1 MKPGSMLLAL
11 ATAAMLAAPSAH
23 AVSTSRSRSPS
34 AHMARRLRATDTAH
48 LHYVSASGSLL
59 YEVGGA
65 AGTLPGGMHV
75 HMRVS
80 TTFTGSFTI
89 YAHGGSITGHGLA
102 RPHGSGLYESFAG
115 TLVVT
120 SGTGRYKHAH
130 GRAGLYGTFNRR
142 TYALVVQTTGTLY
155 Y

>member
-1 MKPGSMLLAL
+1 MKLRSILL
-11 ATAAMLAAPSAH
+11 TFPAAMLATGSVQVASASHQPSAH
-23 AVSTSRSRSPS
+23 S
-34 AHMARRLRATDTAH
+34 ARALRASDTAH
-48 LHYVSASGSLL
+48 LHYISASGSLL
-59 YEVGGA
+59 YEAGKAV
-65 AGTLPGGMHV
+65 GTLPGGMHA

-80 TTFTGSFTI
+80 STFTGTFTI
-89 YAHGGSITGHGLA
+89 YAHGGSITGHGSA

-120 SGTGRYKHAH
+120 GGSGRFRHAH

-142 TYALVVQTTGTLY
+142 NYAMVVQTTGTLY